1 MLVGMLAIAMSA
13 SLFSSCSLSP
23 EARNASESGSASSAR
38 RTTSAPATIP
48 KIGEVKADVF
58 NDEATGR
65 ETPVDGGQIVVRF
78 NAEPDTLSWWLSTG
92 DQYSQN
98 VSSYVHTTLLRQN
111 QETFEFEP
119 GLAERWIEEDVLVR
133 KDGSKVRGTL
143 VSTAANGDV
152 SFRTPAGDTLRLPAA
167 QIQEVHRK
175 ASFTFFL
182 RRNARFHDGKPLTA
196 ADVKFSFD
204 TIKNKD
210 VDAPSLQSYFADM
223 ESCEV
228 LDSHTVRITY
238 AKQYWMALA
247 NIGGNLEVYPKHIFD
262 PDNLSEKDPKAFAK
276 RFNESE
282 YHRSPIG
289 AGTYRFDRWD
299 TGLQIVLTRNDDYWD
314 PAHRGHLDRIIF
326 RFISDDV
333 AALQALK
340 NGEVDFLAGR
350 AKPEQYEGEMSD
362 KSFLER
368 FARVEF
374 YIGGYVWA
382 GWNMRRP
389 PFNDVKV
396 RQAMAYGSFN
406 IPEFLDQVYLGHAVQ
421 VTGGQHYLGP
431 AYNHDVQP
439 YPFDPEHAK
448 QLLLEAGWYD
458 RDGDGLRDK
467 DGRAFRFEWLIPSG
481 NDIYRRR
488 AAVIKENLRKIGIDM
503 TIRELEWATFIQNIT
518 DRQFDAC
525 NLGWAGDLED
535 DPYQLWHTSQAEN
548 RGDNYVGWGDAER
561 APADLS
567 RVPQNS
573 IRAAALPVH
582 AYARGT
588 RRLCQALSRREVVS
602 EAARLRSYRMVHPEK
617 LMKTGTS
624 SER

>member
-1 MLVGMLAIAMSA
+1 
-13 SLFSSCSLSP
+13 
-23 EARNASESGSASSAR
+23 
-38 RTTSAPATIP
+38 
-48 KIGEVKADVF
+48 
-58 NDEATGR
+58 
-65 ETPVDGGQIVVRF
+65 
-78 NAEPDTLSWWLSTG
+78 
-92 DQYSQN
+92 
-98 VSSYVHTTLLRQN
+98 
-111 QETFEFEP
+111 
-119 GLAERWIEEDVLVR
+119 
-133 KDGSKVRGTL
+133 
-143 VSTAANGDV
+143 
-152 SFRTPAGDTLRLPAA
+152 
-167 QIQEVHRK
+167 
-175 ASFTFFL
+175 
-182 RRNARFHDGKPLTA
+182 
-196 ADVKFSFD
+196 
-204 TIKNKD
+204 
-210 VDAPSLQSYFADM
+210 
-223 ESCEV
+223 
-228 LDSHTVRITY
+228 
-238 AKQYWMALA
+238 
-247 NIGGNLEVYPKHIFD
+247 
-262 PDNLSEKDPKAFAK
+262 
-276 RFNESE
+276 
-282 YHRSPIG
+282 
-289 AGTYRFDRWD
+289 
-299 TGLQIVLTRNDDYWD
+299 VLTRNDDYWD

-548 RGDNYVGWGDAER
+548 RGDNYVGWGDAETDR
-561 APADLS
+561 MIEQSRLAVDDVERRRIFHEFHRIQYEQQPYLFMHMPAELG
-567 RVPQNS
+567 
-573 IRAAALPVH
+573 
-582 AYARGT
+582 AYAKRYRG
-588 RRLCQALSRREVVS
+588 V
-602 EAARLRSYRMVHPEK
+602 K
-617 LMKTGTS
+617 LYPKRPGYDLTEWFIPKS
-624 SER
+624 S